1 MVTKGKVIMA
11 QQKVVIIGGGFA
23 GLSAAWELKDSS
35 YHVTL
40 LDKRNFNLF
49 QPLLYQIATASL
61 TEADITLPLRSALTN
76 DTNISIYRAIVS
88 DIDVENQKVIA
99 DAGVFQYDK
108 LIICS
113 GVTHNYFGN
122 TQWAQYAPGLKTI
135 EDALEIRNRI
145 FIAFEKA
152 ELEQDPEKRKD
163 LLRFVIIGSGPT
175 GVELAGS
182 LGELAHNTLRKDFR
196 NFVSTEV
203 EIILIEGSDRV
214 LPSYPPKSSQK
225 AAKQLRKLGVSVIT
239 KTRVTDI
246 HSHYIKIK
254 SGDKEETIATQTVLW
269 AAGMKTTP
277 LAGVIAKK
285 TGAEQDNQG
294 RIFVNPDLSI
304 LGYPNIFILG
314 DIANFKE
321 ESGNSLPAIA
331 PVAMQEGTFV
341 GQLLKKQAKGEPG
354 TRFKYFD
361 KGNMAVIGKNAAVAQ
376 LGKLQFSGYVAWILW
391 VVVHIW
397 YLIGYDNKLMI
408 MMRWAWSYWTS
419 KRSGRLI
426 IHDNENE
433 ENSSKSFL
441 TDAIDKEELL

>member
-1 MVTKGKVIMA
+1 MA
-11 QQKVVIIGGGFA
+11 QKKVVIIGGGFA

-61 TEADITLPLRSALTN
+61 TEVDITLPLRSALRN

-88 DIDVENQKVIA
+88 DIDIETQKVIA
-99 DAGVFQYDK
+99 DVGEFQYDK
-108 LIICS
+108 LIVCS

-122 TQWAQYAPGLKTI
+122 TQWAQHAPGLKTL

-152 ELEQDPEKRKD
+152 ELEQDPEKRKT

-182 LGELAHNTLRKDFR
+182 LAELAHSTLRKDFR
-196 NFVSTEV
+196 NFASTEV

-214 LPSYPPKSSQK
+214 LPSYPPRSSQK
-225 AAKQLRKLGVSVIT
+225 AAEQLSKLGVTIIT

-246 HSHYIKIK
+246 HSHHIKIK
-254 SGDKEETIATQTVLW
+254 SEDKEETIATQTVLW

-277 LAGVIAKK
+277 LTGIIAKK
-285 TGAEQDNQG
+285 TGAGQDNQG
-294 RIFVNPDLSI
+294 RILVNPDLTIS
-304 LGYPNIFILG
+304 GYPNIFILG

-321 ESGNSLPAIA
+321 ESGSSLPAVA

-341 GQLLKKQAKGEPG
+341 GQLLKKQAKGESASK
-354 TRFKYFD
+354 FKYFD

-376 LGKLQFSGYVAWILW
+376 LGKLQFSGYIAWILW

-408 MMRWAWSYWTS
+408 MLRWAWNYWTS
-419 KRSGRLI
+419 KRGGRLI
-426 IHDNENE
+426 VHDNENE

-441 TDAIDKEELL
+441 ADTINKKERQ